1 MLLVQQQL
9 PVSLHC
15 AQVAKILAFLRAAQ
29 MAGEDDL
36 CSRWPQ
42 GRAQQAGMAGV
53 ISPCSFLFQ
62 MTQRAAGGGGMQ
74 KAPLEAAPN
83 QAAVLP
89 SHRSF
94 SSRNHTMGCL
104 QSAACKKQLLA
115 GSFVRPLVIKLE
127 ASSDI

>member
-1 MLLVQQQL
+1 MLLVQQKL

-15 AQVAKILAFLRAAQ
+15 AQVAKILAFLTAAQ

-42 GRAQQAGMAGV
+42 GRAQQQL
-53 ISPCSFLFQ
+53 SPCSFLFQ

-115 GSFVRPLVIKLE
+115 EIFVRPLVIKLE